1 MFSKNLIATKTVAL
15 LLAFCV
21 APVFARAN
29 LIASSMKTEVDAAQD
44 NAPLSGK
51 LITSGKNLI
60 QVNGNPSPAGTTIFS
75 GAQLVTPVGAAASV
89 DLGSLGILELQPNTK
104 LTLVFNETNIDVK
117 IFFGCAAL
125 TVYSLKINGSIT
137 APHGDTLRTTP
148 DRRRLDVCYKEG
160 DAALTMGPGN
170 APAAGASTTSGG
182 GLFGL
187 STTAAIAIIG
197 GTAAVI
203 GLIVAGGGG
212 TRGQNT
218 SLQSPLGL

>member
-1 MFSKNLIATKTVAL
+1 MFSKNLIAIKAVAL
-15 LLAFCV
+15 LLVFCV

-44 NAPLSGK
+44 NAPPSGK
-51 LITSGKNLI
+51 LMTSGKNLI

-75 GAQLVTPVGAAASV
+75 GAQLVTPAGVEATV
-89 DLGSLGILELQPNTK
+89 DLGSLGKLDLQSNTK
-104 LTLVFNETNIDVK
+104 LTLVFNETNIDVN
-117 IFFGCAAL
+117 IFFGCATL
-125 TVYSLKINGSIT
+125 TVDSLKIDGSIT
-137 APHGDTLRTTP
+137 SPHGDTIRTTP

-170 APAAGASTTSGG
+170 ATGAGASATSG

-197 GTAAVI
+197 GTVAVI
-203 GLIVAGGGG
+203 ALIIAGGGG
-212 TRGQNT
+212 TRGQNP

>member
-1 MFSKNLIATKTVAL
+1 MFSKNLIAIKAVAL

-21 APVFARAN
+21 APVFGRAN
-29 LIASSMKTEVDAAQD
+29 LIDSSMKTEVDAAQND
-44 NAPLSGK
+44 APLSGK
-51 LITSGKNLI
+51 LMTSGKNLI

-75 GAQLVTPVGAAASV
+75 GAQLVTPVGVEASV

-117 IFFGCAAL
+117 IFYGCATL
-125 TVYSLKINGSIT
+125 TAYSLKIDGSIT
-137 APHGDTLRTTP
+137 SPHGDTIRTTA

-170 APAAGASTTSGG
+170 VTGAGASTASG

-197 GTAAVI
+197 GTTAVI
-203 GLIVAGGGG
+203 ALIIAGGGG
-212 TRGQNT
+212 TRGQNP